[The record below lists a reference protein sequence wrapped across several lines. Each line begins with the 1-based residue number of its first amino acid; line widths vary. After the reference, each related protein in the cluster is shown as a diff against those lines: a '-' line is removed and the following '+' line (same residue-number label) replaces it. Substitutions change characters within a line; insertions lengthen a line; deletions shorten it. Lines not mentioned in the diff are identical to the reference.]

1 MRRSRVPCVEV
12 DDQLYQRLVEA
23 ARRMETTPEKL
34 LQAILE
40 EWLTPYDLEKEQEV
54 LQRLKE
60 LGYE

>member
-1 MRRSRVPCVEV
+1 VPCIEV
-12 DDQLYQRLVEA
+12 DERLYQRLVEA
-23 ARRMETTPEKL
+23 AKRMETTPEKL

-54 LQRLKE
+54 LKRLKE